1 MPVAI
6 PLSLPYDGGRDWPAA
21 ADWPLR
27 TKNPLRKWCLM
38 TEGSARVQQ
47 ILVIDDDFASRRVL
61 ELVLKRNGYAA
72 VLAGDG
78 CEGLRMAKE
87 ARPDLILLDFFM
99 PGEDGFEVLAQLK
112 ADPELRGIPVVIFT
126 VLVREE
132 SERRALELGAAAY
145 VTKPFDIGEVITRIR
160 RILPQP

>member
-6 PLSLPYDGGRDWPAA
+6 PLGLPYDGGRDCSAA
-21 ADWPLR
+21 AARYLG
-27 TKNPLRKWCLM
+27 TKNPLREWCLM
-38 TEGSARVQQ
+38 TELDERSPK
-47 ILVIDDDFASRRVL
+47 ILVIDDDFANRRVL
-61 ELVLKRNGYAA
+61 RLVLTRNGYAA
-72 VLAGDG
+72 LLAGDG
-78 CEGLRMAKE
+78 YEGLRMAKE

-132 SERRALELGAAAY
+132 SQRQALEMGAAAY
-145 VTKPFDIGEVITRIR
+145 VTKPFDIGEVITCIR